1 MTVTLRLD
9 GVTRTFENQALAD
22 AFVDNRQQAVTANGR
37 RNSPSYS
44 PRTPLVLEHMAGYTH
59 VTAKQIQDAL
69 DIPRPTLNRILGYLI
84 LQGSIKYAGRTPGPG
99 YCPLYRITEQ
109 GLNEVG
115 CRG

>member
-9 GVTRTFENQALAD
+9 GVTRTFENKAQAD
-22 AFVDNRQQAVTANGR
+22 AFTDNRKQAGTANGR
-37 RNSPSYS
+37 QNTPSYS
-44 PRTPLVLEHMAGYTH
+44 PRTSLVLEHMAGYTD